1 MSHHPMITRMVE
13 DRPSAEQLVP
23 LMIEAQEPVQSGEAH
38 PLVLQF
44 EARISQLFMPPT
56 VSLRACQSG
65 TAALQLAFASLV
77 LRKGAAV
84 LVPAYA
90 PIQVPL
96 ALMREG
102 LVPVFMDVDESQWTI
117 TPQKVHQII
126 AEHDIQAV
134 VAVSVLGQSLNM
146 QSWADFADST
156 GMPVVVAAGQTLHH
170 SPPVPGITVA
180 YDLNGD
186 QGLELGIGGLVVT
199 SHSTQMA
206 HIDNLLRWGAFE
218 GRVVALG
225 NDWVMS
231 PYHAAVGLTQLTRW
245 HHIQE
250 VRRRVFH
257 GLAERISTISPLVY
271 WKPDSLEA
279 MGVIQLE
286 SADTKSAV
294 QLALQEA
301 SIEAVEPL
309 ASILPVMPA
318 FHQCG
323 VVDKAAHSRHL
334 VHTLLAVPM
343 HHQLYDWHL
352 DRIQVAIT
360 HGLMVRA
367 DDPLVSDLVL

>member
-218 GRVVALG
+218 GRVVALRLSTS
-225 NDWVMS
+225 VS
-231 PYHAAVGLTQLTRW
+231 RQHQLT
-245 HHIQE
+245 
-250 VRRRVFH
+250 
-257 GLAERISTISPLVY
+257 
-271 WKPDSLEA
+271 WK
-279 MGVIQLE
+279 
-286 SADTKSAV
+286 
-294 QLALQEA
+294 
-301 SIEAVEPL
+301 
-309 ASILPVMPA
+309 
-318 FHQCG
+318 
-323 VVDKAAHSRHL
+323 
-334 VHTLLAVPM
+334 
-343 HHQLYDWHL
+343 
-352 DRIQVAIT
+352 
-360 HGLMVRA
+360 
-367 DDPLVSDLVL
+367 